1 MESEVSAHKDRVS
14 VRSRKCQEGPG
25 GKSLAVSVSFV
36 GGGLKFISLA
46 TPKYEK
52 EV

>member
-1 MESEVSAHKDRVS
+1 MESEVSGLKDTVS
-14 VRSRKCQEGPG
+14 IRSHKCQEAPG
-25 GKSLAVSVSFV
+25 GKCLAVSVSFV
-36 GGGLKFISLA
+36 GAGLKFISLA